1 MLRFFAV
8 FMALTAGSM
17 ALARGPAVDEP
28 HEPGIF
34 VTVPN
39 PITSTVVNQIKET
52 VARAESRQS
61 LRKIIFDF
69 NPDGLEVASPDF
81 GPCLDFANFIR
92 EKRGEGKLLTVA
104 FVRNKTT
111 RHTVLPVLACDE
123 LIMGPDGLIGQ
134 VASAPG
140 ATPDPIHLTAYERF
154 AKPEHR
160 AIVLKMLDEKVEVL
174 EGRRND
180 RAVWYVDAGKE
191 DAAIKEG
198 VVVVDRKPVL
208 RAGTLALLNAADAR
222 KFQLCKAIKATRQ
235 QIEELYNMP
244 PGSFRENV
252 LMDRQPVVWH
262 IVVRGEV
269 TGGLLSSLERQ
280 MSRAVAR
287 GGNLLILQLECSGG
301 STETARRIADVI
313 RGMKGESGL
322 PVMTVAFVPYS
333 APDTAMFLALGCN
346 EIVMAKL
353 ATLGDFSGLMKPPP
367 PPRRG
372 QPPPPPIDL
381 GPVRDSLVHLAEQ
394 QGYSGAIIRGLF
406 DKDLE
411 LIRAKRATG
420 SAQER
425 RFLTPTELQE
435 KEPTG
440 EPMWVAE
447 DTVKHPGKLLVLTTD
462 VAPSLGIARYVV
474 GKPEDI
480 NDVYRHYGVE
490 PNAVRAAMPDW
501 LDRFASFFADPYVST
516 FLVLVG
522 IACLII
528 ELKMPGVSL
537 PGIVAAVCF
546 VLFFWSQSQLN
557 GQITMLAVLLFL
569 LGLVLLGIEIFVIP
583 GFGIIGFSGIALI
596 LFGLGLATVERMPQS
611 PHEWAGLGATILKF
625 GVALT
630 GSVIAAF
637 TVARFLPNIPVAN
650 RLVLM
655 PPDEAEFGPAPTASP
670 EILALLGAIGTAATT
685 LRPAGMAR
693 FGDRFVDVV
702 SEGAFI
708 SPGTAVRV
716 IEIEGNRVVVKEV

>member
-1 MLRFFAV
+1 MIRF
-8 FMALTAGSM
+8 LTLLVGATATAM

-69 NPDGLEVASPDF
+69 NPEGLEVASPDF

-123 LIMGPDGLIGQ
+123 LIMGPDGVIGQ
-134 VASAPG
+134 VAAAPG
-140 ATPDPIHLTAYERF
+140 VTPDPIHLTAYERF

-160 AIVLKMLDEKVEVL
+160 AIVVKMLDEKVEVL

-180 RAVWYVDAGKE
+180 RAVWYVDASKE
-191 DAAIKEG
+191 EAAIKEG

-208 RAGTLALLNAADAR
+208 RAGSLALLNASDAR

-252 LMDRQPVVWH
+252 LMDRQPVVWQ
-262 IVVRGEV
+262 IPVRGPV
-269 TGGLLSSLERQ
+269 DGGLLSSLERQ

-313 RGMKGESGL
+313 RGMKGEGGL
-322 PVMTVAFVPYS
+322 PIMTVAYVPYS

-346 EIVMAKL
+346 EIVMAKS
-353 ATLGDFSGLMKPPP
+353 ATMGDFSGLMKPPP

-381 GPVRDSLVHLAEQ
+381 GPVRDSLVHLAES

-425 RFLTPTELQE
+425 RFLTPIELQE

-447 DTVKHPGKLLVLTTD
+447 DTVKHPGKLLVLTAD
-462 VAPSLGIARYVV
+462 VAPSLGFARYVV
-474 GKPEDI
+474 AKPEDL

-490 PNAVRAAMPDW
+490 PSAVRAAMPDW

-537 PGIVAAVCF
+537 PGIVAAICF
-546 VLFFWSQSQLN
+546 VVFFWSQSQLN

-670 EILALLGAIGTAATT
+670 ETLALLGAIGTAATM

-702 SEGAFI
+702 SEGGFI
-708 SPGTAVRV
+708 PPGTAVQV
-716 IEIEGNRVVVKEV
+716 VEIEGNRVVVKGV